1 MTRWWRGL
9 VGRDDSTQYAG
20 QDVPDII
27 FEVATTILIC
37 TPICLPI
44 AARLG
49 MDPVQFGIMMPTNCA
64 LGLNTPPSA

>member
-1 MTRWWRGL
+1 MF
-9 VGRDDSTQYAG
+9 
-20 QDVPDII
+20 DV
-27 FEVATTILIC
+27 AATILIC

-49 MDPVQFGIMMPTNCA
+49 MDRVQFGIMMPTNCA